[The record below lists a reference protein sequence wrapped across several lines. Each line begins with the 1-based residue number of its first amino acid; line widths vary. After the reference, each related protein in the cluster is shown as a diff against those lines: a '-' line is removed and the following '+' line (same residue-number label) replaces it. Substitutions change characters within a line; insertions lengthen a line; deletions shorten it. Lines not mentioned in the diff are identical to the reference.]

1 MLAFLRFKNPL
12 FKLAKP
18 ILFFLFI
25 MGIGTVGYVAIEH
38 FTFLEALYMTV
49 VTLSTVGYMEVKPL
63 SDAGRYFTIGL
74 ILTNLALLTFYLTI
88 LTRYFTDGE
97 FIKDFNSYTMHNKI
111 DTLSNHVIICGFGRN
126 GLAASNIF
134 KANHIPFV
142 IIESTKEQIEK
153 RNVHV
158 EHFIIADATKD
169 ETLIEAGILRAK
181 AIITTLPDDAA
192 NLYTVLTA
200 RELNKSVT
208 IISRASNDASVKK
221 LKIAGANNVIMPDK
235 IGGIHMATLVSSPD
249 INEFIDIIAAK
260 SSNDFLFQELEIQ
273 QSFTLNKTDFLSRS
287 GATIIGIKKAD
298 NNYILNPDE
307 SMEVE
312 KGWQLIL
319 MCTKEQME
327 KAKEIFS

>member
-1 MLAFLRFKNPL
+1 M
-12 FKLAKP
+12 
-18 ILFFLFI
+18 
-25 MGIGTVGYVAIEH
+25 
-38 FTFLEALYMTV
+38 
-49 VTLSTVGYMEVKPL
+49 
-63 SDAGRYFTIGL
+63 D
-74 ILTNLALLTFYLTI
+74 
-88 LTRYFTDGE
+88 
-97 FIKDFNSYTMHNKI
+97 NKI
-111 DTLSNHVIICGFGRN
+111 EILKDHVIICGFGRN

-142 IIESTKEQIEK
+142 IIESTKDQIEK

-158 EHFIIADATKD
+158 DHFIIADATKD
-169 ETLIEAGILRAK
+169 ETLIEAGIHRAK

-273 QSFTLNKTDFLSRS
+273 KSFTLNKTDFLSRS

-312 KGWQLIL
+312 KGWKLIL
-319 MCTKEQME
+319 MCTKKQME
-327 KAKEIFS
+327 KAKRIFS

>member
-25 MGIGTVGYVAIEH
+25 MGIGTVGYVAIEK

-63 SDAGRYFTIGL
+63 SDAGRYFTIVI
-74 ILTNLALLTFYLTI
+74 ILTNLSLLTFYLTI

-97 FIKDFNSYTMHNKI
+97 FVNDFKSYTMQNKI

-134 KANHIPFV
+134 KANNIPFV

-158 EHFIIADATKD
+158 EHFMIADATKD
-169 ETLIEAGILRAK
+169 ETLIEAGIHRAK

-200 RELNKSVT
+200 RELNKSIT

-273 QSFTLNKTDFLSRS
+273 QSFTLNKTEFLSKS

-298 NNYILNPDE
+298 NSYILNPEE
-307 SMEVE
+307 SIGIE
-312 KGWQLIL
+312 KNWKLIL
-319 MCTKEQME
+319 MCTKDQMV
-327 KAKEIFS
+327 KAKAFFA